1 MVGISSYGGYVPR
14 YRLNRMLIYGAM
26 GWINPVTITNAQGE
40 KAVANFDEDSVTLA
54 VAAGTDCLA
63 GFDRSTVDGLY
74 FASTTAPYKERQNAN
89 IVAGALSARDD
100 IRTADFGGSLKAGTT
115 ALLAA
120 AEAVAAGNA
129 SSMVVCAA
137 DCRLGKM
144 GTSQEMIFGDAGAA
158 FLVSDKDVIAEFK
171 GSYSVAYDFVDHF
184 RGAYAQFDRQW
195 EDRWIRD
202 MGFTDFIPQAVQGL
216 CAKFGLQPTDFA
228 KVVYPCY
235 YSGARRGID
244 KKLGLA
250 PEQVQDDMLASIGD
264 AGAAQPMV
272 MFAKALEEAKPGDKM
287 LLVGYG
293 SGCDALFFEVTKN
306 INKLAARKSISGS
319 LAVRADLDNY
329 AKYLVW
335 RRMVP
340 ADIGMRGE
348 EDQWTRW
355 SLVWRNNKTI
365 LGMQG
370 NKCTECGTQAYPPQ
384 KICVNP
390 DCNAVGKFEPVYVS
404 DKGGKIFSFTS
415 DMLAATPN
423 PPAIYGNVE
432 INGGGKVQLDFTDCT
447 LEDLAVGKA
456 VDFSFRLKYY
466 DPKRDI
472 SFYFW
477 KAVPAREEVA

>member
-1 MVGISSYGGYVPR
+1 MPR

-40 KAVANFDEDSVTLA
+40 KAVANFDEDSITLA

-63 GFDRSTVDGLY
+63 GFDRSSVDGLY
-74 FASTTAPYKERQNAN
+74 FASTSAPYKERQNAN
-89 IVAGALSARDD
+89 LVAGALSSRDD
-100 IRTADFGGSLKAGTT
+100 IRTADFGGSLKAGTS

-120 AEAVAAGNA
+120 VEAVAAGNV
-129 SSMVVCAA
+129 SNMMVAAA

-171 GSYSVAYDFVDHF
+171 GSHSEAYDFVDHF
-184 RGAYAQFDRQW
+184 RGAFAQFDRQW

-202 MGFTDFIPQAVQGL
+202 EGFTDFIPQAVNGL
-216 CAKFGLQPTDFA
+216 CAKYGLAPSDFA

-235 YSGARRGID
+235 YSGARRSID

-250 PEQVQDDMLASIGD
+250 PEQVQDDMLAVIGD
-264 AGAAQPMV
+264 CGAAQPMV
-272 MFAKALEEAKPGDKM
+272 MLAKALEDAKAGDKI
-287 LLVGYG
+287 LLLGFG
-293 SGCDALFFEVTKN
+293 SGCDALYFEVTPA
-306 INKLAARKSISGS
+306 IEKLAARHGISGS
-319 LAVRADLDNY
+319 LASRADLDNY

-355 SLVWRNNKTI
+355 SLLWRNNKTV
-365 LGMQG
+365 LAMQG
-370 NKCTECGTQAYPPQ
+370 NKCAECGTQAYPPQ

-390 DCNAVGKFEPVYVS
+390 DCGAVGKFEPVFIS
-404 DKGGKIFSFTS
+404 NKGGKIFSFTS